1 MKVSLNWLRELVEL
15 PPTVPALVDLLTMA
29 GVEVE
34 GIAKA
39 YPFRELAKAPQGLVQ
54 DEVAG
59 KRILVVHELKSGTT
73 RALLCEQATGRL
85 DFEADAEPEMLR
97 ETGSGSRFTRFGRAV
112 DGPLKNLQLPLVN
125 SLQAEWY
132 GWYALHPQTDLFSV
146 GSP

>member
-1 MKVSLNWLRELVEL
+1 M
-15 PPTVPALVDLLTMA
+15 
-29 GVEVE
+29 
-34 GIAKA
+34 
-39 YPFRELAKAPQGLVQ
+39 
-54 DEVAG
+54 
-59 KRILVVHELKSGTT
+59 VHELKSGTT

-112 DGPLKNLQLPLVN
+112 DGPLKDLQLPLVN

-146 GSP
+146 GLP